1 MKRGVNPAF
10 IEKRK
15 SHPAKAGWLFFAF
28 AGGECAFAVIGHH
41 RFQCFAS
48 RGSSEQRCGDL
59 KKNDRSIRE
68 TLCVEP
74 ATKSSKNKALH

>member
-1 MKRGVNPAF
+1 LKREKATPRKRGGFF
-10 IEKRK
+10 I
-15 SHPAKAGWLFFAF
+15 AF

-41 RFQCFAS
+41 RFHCFAS
-48 RGSSEQRCGDL
+48 RGSSEQRYGDL